1 MDQQTQIVI
10 DEFIEKMG
18 LIAQAD
24 GIPRI
29 AGRVLGALIIH
40 DEPFSFS
47 QLSDLLAVSRGSIS
61 TNTRLLV
68 NLGIIERTTKRG
80 ERQDYFKLKETP
92 YISLMQGIQ
101 TRIAHASSVVK
112 QTRENLPAELEGAQQ
127 RLAQMQD
134 FYLQFGRA
142 IKSLT

>member
-1 MDQQTQIVI
+1 MDKAAQVTI
-10 DEFIEKMG
+10 DDFIEKMG

-29 AGRVLGALIIH
+29 AGKVLAALVIY

-47 QLSDLLAVSRGSIS
+47 QLSELLQVSRGSIS
-61 TNTRLLV
+61 TNTRVLV

-80 ERQDYFKLKETP
+80 ERQDYFKLKESP
-92 YISLMQGIQ
+92 YVSLMQGIQ
-101 TRIAHASSVVK
+101 TRTAHTARVISETK
-112 QTRENLPAELEGAQQ
+112 QRLPAELSGAQQ
-127 RLAQMQD
+127 RLTEMQQ
-134 FYLQFGRA
+134 FYLKLNRT